1 MLSKNQIVPLDITGV
16 TAEGNGVGRFREEEE
31 ESSGMAV
38 FVPFTAVGDRILCR
52 ILKVQKTFAY
62 GRVEELA
69 EASRDRLP
77 AQEQSCSVFGKCGG
91 CAWRHVTYE
100 AELRYKWQR
109 VADALQRVGG
119 IDVEPDPV
127 VGCDNPDHY
136 RNKAQYP
143 VAAGAHRLL
152 TGFYA
157 PRSHRLVEQRDCPLQ
172 PVLFKNVL
180 DTVVRWTKKAG
191 VSAYNEA
198 DGTGLL
204 RHIYIRQGE
213 ATGEVM
219 VCLVCTS
226 GKVPQSKLLVEML
239 REAVPGLAS
248 VMINVNK
255 ADTNV
260 VLGDESFTLWGKD
273 HIRDILCGLEF
284 RISPRSF
291 YQVNRRQAERLYN
304 LAADYAALTGAETV
318 LDLYCGTGTIGLSM
332 ADRAAQIIGVEAV
345 SSAVEDAV
353 SNAEA
358 NNIAN
363 ARFICA
369 DAAQAAAQLAQE
381 GIRPQVVVID
391 PPRKGCAAPVID
403 TIVSMHPERVIY
415 VSCDPATLARD
426 LKFFAE
432 NGYAV
437 ERVTPVDMF
446 PRTPHVE
453 CVVKLGRA

>member
-62 GRVEELA
+62 GRVEELV

-248 VMINVNK
+248 VMVNVNK

-381 GIRPQVVVID
+381 GISPQVVVID

-426 LKFFAE
+426 LKLFAE